1 MENINRLY
9 LIKKLRMNQI
19 KKMKIKFFRYLKIY
33 KNK

>member
-19 KKMKIKFFRYLKIY
+19 KKIKIKFFRYLKIY

>member
-1 MENINRLY
+1 MENFNRLY

-19 KKMKIKFFRYLKIY
+19 KKMKMKFLRYLKIY